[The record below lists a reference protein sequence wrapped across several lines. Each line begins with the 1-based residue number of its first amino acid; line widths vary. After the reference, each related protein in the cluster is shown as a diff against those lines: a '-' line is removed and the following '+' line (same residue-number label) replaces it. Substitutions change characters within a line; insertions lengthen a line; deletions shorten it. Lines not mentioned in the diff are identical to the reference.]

1 MDNINIFKNLTRE
14 EISDL
19 LKKLKV
25 RKVSFK
31 KDMTIMS
38 NMSRTNEVGIVLNG
52 ETTLVRVDLNGN
64 RSVVSSFVRGDIF
77 GGKFSDY
84 MNEELYI
91 VSKNNCEILFTE
103 YDLLVKSNKNSSWNE
118 QFTRNILEIL
128 IDKINYY
135 NQRIEILTKK
145 TTREKLLEYFH
156 ILEKEMSSQTIV
168 VPETYTSLAEY
179 LAVDRSAMMREIKS
193 LKDDKIIEIDGKKI
207 TLIYR

>member
-1 MDNINIFKNLTRE
+1 MENINIFKNLTQE

-25 RKVSFK
+25 RRVSFK

-38 NMSRTNEVGIVLNG
+38 NMSRTNEVGIVLSG

-118 QFTRNILEIL
+118 QFTRNIW
-128 IDKINYY
+128 Y
-135 NQRIEILTKK
+135 NGWCL
-145 TTREKLLEYFH
+145 
-156 ILEKEMSSQTIV
+156 
-168 VPETYTSLAEY
+168 
-179 LAVDRSAMMREIKS
+179 
-193 LKDDKIIEIDGKKI
+193 
-207 TLIYR
+207 

>member
-1 MDNINIFKNLTRE
+1 MENINIFKNLTQE

-25 RKVSFK
+25 RRVSFK

-38 NMSRTNEVGIVLNG
+38 NMSRTNEVGIVLSG

-145 TTREKLLEYFH
+145 TIREKLLEYFH
-156 ILEKEMSSQTIV
+156 ILEKEFSSQTII

-193 LKDDKIIEIDGKKI
+193 LKDDKIIEIKGKKI

>member
-1 MDNINIFKNLTRE
+1 MENINIFKNLTQK

-25 RKVSFK
+25 RRVSFK

-38 NMSRTNEVGIVLNG
+38 NMSRTNEVGIVLSG

-145 TTREKLLEYFH
+145 TIREKLLEYFH
-156 ILEKEMSSQTIV
+156 ILEKEFSSQTII

-193 LKDDKIIEIDGKKI
+193 LKDDKIIEINGKKI

>member
-1 MDNINIFKNLTRE
+1 MDNINIFKNLTQE

-25 RKVSFK
+25 RRVSFK

-38 NMSRTNEVGIVLNG
+38 NMSRTNEVGIVLSG

>member
-1 MDNINIFKNLTRE
+1 MENINIFKNLTQE

-25 RKVSFK
+25 RRVSFK

-38 NMSRTNEVGIVLNG
+38 NMSRTNEVGIVLSG

-91 VSKNNCEILFTE
+91 I
-103 YDLLVKSNKNSSWNE
+103 
-118 QFTRNILEIL
+118 
-128 IDKINYY
+128 
-135 NQRIEILTKK
+135 
-145 TTREKLLEYFH
+145 
-156 ILEKEMSSQTIV
+156 
-168 VPETYTSLAEY
+168 
-179 LAVDRSAMMREIKS
+179 
-193 LKDDKIIEIDGKKI
+193 
-207 TLIYR
+207 